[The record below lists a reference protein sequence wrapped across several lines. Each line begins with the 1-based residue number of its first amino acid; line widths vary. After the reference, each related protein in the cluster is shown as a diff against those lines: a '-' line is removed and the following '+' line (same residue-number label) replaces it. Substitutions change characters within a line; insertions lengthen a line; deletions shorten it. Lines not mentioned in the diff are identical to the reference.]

1 MRNYDVM
8 REIIIDIATT
18 KAPIEYGDFPNIKI
32 EPAIKDELCRL
43 KDEGL
48 YKGEIRFLDD
58 TNTYLGGEIE
68 GLTREGM
75 EFYRLIENYDA
86 WEIMRKTLKKANV
99 DIPYP
104 LLKEVCQEIV
114 KRYVASF
121 IPDIKRKTSE

>member
-18 KAPIEYGDFPNIKI
+18 KAPIEYGDFLNIKN
-32 EPAIKDELCRL
+32 ESAIKDELCRL

-58 TNTYLGGEIE
+58 TNTCLGGEIE

>member
-8 REIIIDIATT
+8 REIIIDIANSES
-18 KAPIEYGDFPNIKI
+18 PIKYGAFRDIED
-32 EPAIKDELCRL
+32 EPAIKEELHRL

-48 YKGEIRFLDD
+48 YKGEIRFLDGNG
-58 TNTYLGGEIE
+58 TCQGGEIE
-68 GLTREGM
+68 GLTKEGM
-75 EFYRLIENYDA
+75 EFYRLIENYDV
-86 WEIMRKTLKKANV
+86 WEIMRKTLDEAQV
-99 DIPYP
+99 DISYP